1 MIWPLLVGASILL
14 NGFFAGM
21 ETGITSARRVRL
33 VHWAKQGRRG
43 AAVGAELVKHRE
55 RSVV

>member
-1 MIWPLLVGASILL
+1 MIWGFLVTLSILL

-33 VHWAKQGRRG
+33 VHQARRGRRG
-43 AAVGAELVKHRE
+43 ARQARCTVSRPPE
-55 RSVV
+55 